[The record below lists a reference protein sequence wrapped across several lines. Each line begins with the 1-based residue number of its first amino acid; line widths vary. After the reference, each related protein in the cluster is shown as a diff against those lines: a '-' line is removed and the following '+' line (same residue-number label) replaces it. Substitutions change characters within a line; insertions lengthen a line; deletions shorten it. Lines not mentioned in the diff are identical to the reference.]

1 MLFLASQSPRRQE
14 LLRQIGVDFEILD
27 VAVPEVRL
35 PGEPPEDYVRRV
47 AREKAG
53 AGLFAVAGVPG
64 AIVLGADTE
73 VVLDDEVFGKPVD
86 ADDAARM
93 LARLAGRAHRVLS
106 AVAVVSAG
114 REWQALSTS
123 IVDVMPLD
131 AAAIAAYVA
140 GGEWRGKAGG
150 YAIQGA
156 AAAFVPRIE
165 GSYSGVMGLP
175 VHETARLLGA
185 AGIAVSP
192 AFMPGP

>member
-1 MLFLASQSPRRQE
+1 MLFLASQSPRRRE
-14 LLRQIGVDFEILD
+14 LLHQIGLDFEILD

-53 AGLFAVAGVPG
+53 AGLLAVAGVPG

-73 VVLDDEVFGKPVD
+73 VVFDDEVFGKPAD
-86 ADDAARM
+86 ANEAARM
-93 LARLAGRAHRVLS
+93 LGQLAGRVHRVLS
-106 AVAVVSAG
+106 AVAVVSAA
-114 REWQALSTS
+114 REWQVLSES
-123 IVDVMPLD
+123 QVHMMPLD
-131 AAAIAAYVA
+131 PAAIAAYVA

-150 YAIQGA
+150 YAIQGL
-156 AAAFVPRIE
+156 AAAFVSRIE

-175 VHETARLLGA
+175 LHQTARLLGA
-185 AGIAVSP
+185 AGLAVSP